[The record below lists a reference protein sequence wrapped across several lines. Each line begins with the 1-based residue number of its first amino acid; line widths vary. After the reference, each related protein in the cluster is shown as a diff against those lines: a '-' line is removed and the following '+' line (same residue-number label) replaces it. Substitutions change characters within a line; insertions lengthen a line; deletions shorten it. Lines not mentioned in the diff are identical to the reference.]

1 MLVCPVDLFPTW
13 SVFVLC
19 NTFLSA
25 PPAGYK
31 AAGKRQPACLHEL
44 PVKAV
49 RNAPEEVRKQAVS
62 VLHAEIV
69 HPGNT
74 LMVFLFPLPHHF
86 SFIL

>member
-1 MLVCPVDLFPTW
+1 MLVRPVDLFLTW

-19 NTFLSA
+19 NTSLSS
-25 PPAGYK
+25 PPAGYE

-69 HPGNT
+69 YPSCT
-74 LMVFLFPLPHHF
+74 FMVFLFPLPHHF